1 MRKEE
6 ARRNKYCLT
15 KSSQVYGEETED
27 KKASEVIE
35 VVFEMCDE
43 SKYVSVE

>member
-1 MRKEE
+1 M
-6 ARRNKYCLT
+6 
-15 KSSQVYGEETED
+15 EETEDKESSD

-35 VVFEMCDE
+35 VVYEKCYE